1 MKNDILIKGLIFL
14 SGAITGSLI
23 TYKALKNKYDFETE
37 ELETEDNASESN
49 DASSNEEECIPTT
62 DDFKI
67 YTKIASQY
75 KNYSKKIEKEEKKAP
90 MSIEND
96 IHVVSPEDFSDT
108 DYDTESLT
116 YFADG
121 VLTDI
126 YDNRISN
133 VEDMVGTE
141 WLTKFGEYEEDTVYV
156 INDKLKMAYEIL
168 RDDDKYYEKY
178 PGEKDNR

>member
-1 MKNDILIKGLIFL
+1 
-14 SGAITGSLI
+14 
-23 TYKALKNKYDFETE
+23 
-37 ELETEDNASESN
+37 
-49 DASSNEEECIPTT
+49 
-62 DDFKI
+62 
-67 YTKIASQY
+67 
-75 KNYSKKIEKEEKKAP
+75 

-126 YDNRISN
+126 YDNRISD

-141 WLTKFGEYEEDTVYV
+141 CLTKFGEYEEDTVYV

-168 RDDDKYYEKY
+168 KDDDKYYEKY
-178 PGEKDNR
+178 PEEKDNR

>member
-37 ELETEDNASESN
+37 ELETEDNVSES
-49 DASSNEEECIPTT
+49 DDTSSDEEECIPTT

-75 KNYSKKIEKEEKKAP
+75 KNYSKKREKEEKKAP

-126 YDNRISN
+126 YDNRISDA
-133 VEDMVGTE
+133 EDMVGTE
-141 WLTKFGEYEEDTVYV
+141 CLTKFGEYEEDTVYV

-168 RDDDKYYEKY
+168 KDDDKYCEKY
-178 PGEKDNR
+178 PGER